1 MATALVRGMLGA
13 GLARAG
19 DIVASDP
26 LEAARTSLAAETGIS
41 VFDANPPVVE
51 RSDVLVLAVKP
62 QTMSTALAQLRPTLH
77 DGHLVISVAA
87 GVSIAALC
95 EGLAAGTTD
104 HSRHAQYARS
114 PGRRGLRLR
123 DRARGVG

>member
-1 MATALVRGMLGA
+1 MATALVRGTCLGA

-26 LEAARTSLAAETGIS
+26 LEAARTSLAAATGIS

-62 QTMSTALAQLRPTLH
+62 QTMSNGSRSASADAPRRTPGDLGCRGCLDCRTL
-77 DGHLVISVAA
+77 
-87 GVSIAALC
+87 
-95 EGLAAGTTD
+95 
-104 HSRHAQYARS
+104 
-114 PGRRGLRLR
+114 
-123 DRARGVG
+123 